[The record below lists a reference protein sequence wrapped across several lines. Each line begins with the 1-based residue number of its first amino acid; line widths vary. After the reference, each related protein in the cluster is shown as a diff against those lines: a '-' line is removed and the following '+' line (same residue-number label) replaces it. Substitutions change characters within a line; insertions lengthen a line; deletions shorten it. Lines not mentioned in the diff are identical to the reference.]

1 MDDKILTEDKY
12 DGDFSID
19 YRGGKERK
27 RSKGEQHYIKLY
39 YEKKAKEAEAE
50 RQEYRNKKEEEQ
62 MEAEYH
68 KDAEEKAKKDKAQR
82 DHDKDT
88 LSPDQWKEKYKE
100 DYPYDEKLEE
110 ELEYMG
116 IYNKYPSDIRKDYD
130 AVDNK
135 DIKTIIDAVKDI
147 EYGYIDINDDHR
159 ETNRDYIHG
168 FAKRT
173 DDNLLNHYRL
183 EVNPINTLVHKIGIC
198 GDQTICIKY
207 LINSILDGY
216 ECHGYALRKGRFG
229 HAVPGFK
236 TPTGE
241 WYYLENAWDKER
253 GLHGP
258 FKSEEELMDY
268 FDYIY
273 HKHHDKDNDDPVTV
287 ERWNCLME
295 ELYCDRY
302 KDLEIL
308 NEESKKNMSIEQQN
322 KEYIET
328 HIENI
333 KKAYNWIKEYCPE
346 ILENVDKKEL
356 EKNIEKHDASKYSK
370 EEFMPYARYF
380 FLGDKEKYQKE
391 FDVAKWHHYKHNPH
405 HPEYWDGKV
414 MPEVYIIEQICD
426 WWTFGWK
433 SNDLADIFKFNK
445 NNEEKFKKLM
455 HPKSYARL
463 QELLKILQKKLNEL
477 DLI

>member
-173 DDNLLNHYRL
+173 DDNLLNHYR
-183 EVNPINTLVHKIGIC
+183 
-198 GDQTICIKY
+198 
-207 LINSILDGY
+207 
-216 ECHGYALRKGRFG
+216 
-229 HAVPGFK
+229 
-236 TPTGE
+236 
-241 WYYLENAWDKER
+241 
-253 GLHGP
+253 
-258 FKSEEELMDY
+258 
-268 FDYIY
+268 
-273 HKHHDKDNDDPVTV
+273 
-287 ERWNCLME
+287 
-295 ELYCDRY
+295 
-302 KDLEIL
+302 
-308 NEESKKNMSIEQQN
+308 
-322 KEYIET
+322 
-328 HIENI
+328 
-333 KKAYNWIKEYCPE
+333 
-346 ILENVDKKEL
+346 
-356 EKNIEKHDASKYSK
+356 
-370 EEFMPYARYF
+370 
-380 FLGDKEKYQKE
+380 
-391 FDVAKWHHYKHNPH
+391 
-405 HPEYWDGKV
+405 
-414 MPEVYIIEQICD
+414 
-426 WWTFGWK
+426 
-433 SNDLADIFKFNK
+433 
-445 NNEEKFKKLM
+445 
-455 HPKSYARL
+455 
-463 QELLKILQKKLNEL
+463 
-477 DLI
+477 

>member
-19 YRGGKERK
+19 HRGGKERP
-27 RSKGEQHYIKLY
+27 RSKGEQYYVKKY
-39 YEKKAKEAEAE
+39 YEQKEKEAEE
-50 RQEYRNKKEEEQ
+50 KRQEYKRKKEEDQ

-68 KDAEEKAKKDKAQR
+68 KDTEEKAKKDKEQR
-82 DHDKDT
+82 EHDKDA
-88 LSPDQWKEKYKE
+88 LSPDQWEDKYKEKY
-100 DYPYDEKLEE
+100 PYDE

-116 IYNKYPSDIRKDYD
+116 IYNKYPASIRKDYD
-130 AVDNK
+130 DVDNK
-135 DIKTIIDAVKDI
+135 DIQTIINAVKDI

-236 TPTGE
+236 TPKGD

-258 FKSEEELMDY
+258 FKSEKELMDY

-273 HKHHDKDNDDPVTV
+273 HKHHDKDNNDPVTV

-295 ELYCDRY
+295 ELYCDKNR
-302 KDLEIL
+302 DLEIL
-308 NEESKKNMSIEQQN
+308 NEENKSNMSIEQQN
-322 KEYIET
+322 KDYIES
-328 HIENI
+328 HLENI
-333 KKAYNWIKEYCPE
+333 RKAYEWIKEYCPE

-356 EKNIEKHDASKYSK
+356 EKNIKKHDASKYSK
-370 EEFMPYARYF
+370 DEFMPYARYF
-380 FLGDKEKYQKE
+380 FLGDKEKYQEE
-391 FDVAKWHHYKHNPH
+391 FDVAKWHHYRHNPH
-405 HPEYWDGKV
+405 HPEYWDGKE

-433 SNDLADIFKFNK
+433 NNDLNDIFKFNK

-455 HPKSYARL
+455 HPKSY
-463 QELLKILQKKLNEL
+463 ELLQKHLNTLHRKLSEL
-477 DLI
+477 NII

>member
-1 MDDKILTEDKY
+1 MNDELTPLKKAILNEKRNGNYGNHYED
-12 DGDFSID
+12 GN
-19 YRGGKERK
+19 GRK
-27 RSKGEQHYIKLY
+27 RSKAEIFRIEQSQAADQA
-39 YEKKAKEAEAE
+39 KKAKDKQIA
-50 RQEYRNKKEEEQ
+50 
-62 MEAEYH
+62 
-68 KDAEEKAKKDKAQR
+68 AEESAKRRQDNHNAYEQKRYEREVFTDDEWQ
-82 DHDKDT
+82 
-88 LSPDQWKEKYKE
+88 EKYGE
-100 DYPYDEKLEE
+100 SMYEEYD
-110 ELEYMG
+110 G
-116 IYNKYPSDIRKDYD
+116 IRKDYD

-268 FDYIY
+268 FDYLY

-295 ELYCDRY
+295 ELYCDVP
-302 KDLEIL
+302 LEFELL
-308 NEESKKNMSIEQQN
+308 NESVESRKMFADYNEYLKQHIGNVKKGFD
-322 KEYIET
+322 
-328 HIENI
+328 
-333 KKAYNWIKEYCPE
+333 WIKQYCPE
-346 ILENVDKKEL
+346 ML
-356 EKNIEKHDASKYSK
+356 EKVKVGKVESLIRVHDRSKYSRA
-370 EEFMPYARYF
+370 EYEPYAQYF
-380 FLGDKEKYQKE
+380 YGDK
-391 FDVAKWHHYKHNPH
+391 AKWTEAFDKACQHHYKHNKH
-405 HPEYWDGKV
+405 HPEFWHGTY
-414 MPEVYIIEQICD
+414 MPEEYIIEMICD
-426 WWTFGWK
+426 WWSFSWK
-433 SNDLADIFKFNK
+433 ENKLGNIFNFFYNK
-445 NNEEKFKKLM
+445 KDEFEKKI
-455 HPKSYARL
+455 HPQSFARL
-463 QELLKILQKKLNEL
+463 QELLKMLRKKLNKL